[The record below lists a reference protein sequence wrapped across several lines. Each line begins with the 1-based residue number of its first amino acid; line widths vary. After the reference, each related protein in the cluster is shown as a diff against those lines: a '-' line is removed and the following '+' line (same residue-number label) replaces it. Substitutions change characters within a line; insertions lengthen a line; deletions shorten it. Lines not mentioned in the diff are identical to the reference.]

1 MLDGLLALVPTD
13 KKNIA
18 QGLAKEILGNLQK
31 TQPPGGL
38 GDLTLSS
45 LRKVVAEEVRAA
57 LGGAQKAPQA
67 RS

>member
-1 MLDGLLALVPTD
+1 VPTD

-18 QGLAKEILGNLQK
+18 QGLAKEILDYLQGR
-31 TQPPGGL
+31 QPPEGS

-57 LGGAQKAPQA
+57 FGGA
-67 RS
+67 